1 MEKVQLLIL
10 GALFTG
16 MLSHLNAEESID
28 HQIAEIQ
35 KASSAER
42 VQLMN
47 RFKQNVANMNEE
59 DQMKAMTRIRER
71 FQNQAQNKAD
81 LSSQRIQEAQK
92 NIHQTNPHQQH
103 NTMQMQ
109 NMHMKGTMQGGKR

>member
-1 MEKVQLLIL
+1 MEKVQLFIV
-10 GALFTG
+10 GALFSG
-16 MLSHLNAEESID
+16 MLSHLNADENID

-35 KASSAER
+35 KASASER

-59 DQMKAMTRIRER
+59 DQIKAMNQIRER
-71 FQNQAQNKAD
+71 FQNKAD
-81 LSSQRIQEAQK
+81 LSSQRVQEAQK
-92 NIHQTNPHQQH
+92 NIHQMSSHQQH